1 MRRFVFT
8 MMIISVL
15 IITGCQQGGNGGR
28 TKVVFWHV
36 MGGPTGDALK
46 ALIDSFNTM
55 NPDMEVIPISVGNY
69 NALSQKIMASIQN
82 PPVMSQMYE
91 SWTMELYEADRLEPI
106 ESMLDAEELDAIK
119 ADMFDVFVKDNT
131 FHGVMVSLPFNKSVP
146 AYFYNKDRFSEYGME
161 SFPDNWDDFF
171 AAMRK
176 LTVDMDNDGNIDMYG
191 TAFNINTWMFESRL
205 LQFNGQ
211 LVDENM
217 QPMFNSPAALKAI
230 DIDRQML
237 NRDKTAYITTGYQHQ
252 DDFIAGKI
260 STIFGSCV
268 SLSFILDAQPPF
280 ELGVAPVPSGDRDA
294 VLISGTNV
302 SVFKKA
308 TDEEKAAALRFIKW
322 FISPDIQAIW
332 SEKTGYLPVMESSL
346 ENERLLSQFEKFP
359 GLKSVYEQLNYAFM
373 EPQANE
379 WYLGRQ
385 ILGESLEYIIK
396 GNRDALKTLNEAAE
410 EFRKELK

>member
-1 MRRFVFT
+1 MRRIIFT
-8 MMIISVL
+8 IFIISLL
-15 IITGCQQGGNGGR
+15 ILSGCGGGNDSGK
-28 TKVVFWHV
+28 TEVVFWHV

-46 ALIDSFNTM
+46 SLIDSFNTM
-55 NPDMEVIPISVGNY
+55 NPDIEVIPISVGNY

-91 SWTMELYEADRLEPI
+91 SWTMELYEADRLEPL
-106 ESMLDAEELDAIK
+106 EGMLTEEELMAIK
-119 ADMFDVFVKDNT
+119 TDMFDVFVRDNT
-131 FHGVMVSLPFNKSVP
+131 FNDVMVSLPFNKSVP
-146 AYFYNKDRFSEYGME
+146 AYFFNKDRFNEYRIE
-161 SFPDNWDDFF
+161 AFPRTWDEFF
-171 AAMRK
+171 TAMK
-176 LTVDMDNDGNIDMYG
+176 TMTVDTDKDGTADIYG

-211 LVDENM
+211 LVDENL
-217 QPMFNSPAALKAI
+217 QPMFNSPAAVKAI
-230 DIDRQML
+230 NIDRQLL
-237 NRDKTAYITTGYQHQ
+237 NEDKTAYITTGYQHQ
-252 DDFIAGKI
+252 DDFIAGKV

-268 SLSFILDAQPPF
+268 SLSFILDAEPPF

-308 TDEEKAAALRFIKW
+308 SPEEKAAAVKFIKW
-322 FISPDIQAIW
+322 FISPEIQAIW
-332 SEKTGYLPVMESSL
+332 SARTGYLPVMQSAM
-346 ENERLLSQFEKFP
+346 ENEMLVAQFERYP
-359 GLKSVYEQLNYAFM
+359 GLKAVYEQLNYAFM

-396 GNRDALKTLNEAAE
+396 GNRDALKTLNDAAD